1 MHCLLGVGVN
11 LRAAAEAKHQWHT
24 KRLLLMFVF

>member
-1 MHCLLGVGVN
+1 MHCLLGIRGK
-11 LRAAAEAKHQWHT
+11 LGAAAEAKHQWHT